1 MAAMEM
7 EKVVR
12 ALPEL
17 LAISSRVWID
27 YGEGADA
34 RYISFR
40 KPQGGTDSIVE
51 DNVVYHYDGDL
62 LVGMTVI
69 GVKAAFG

>member
-1 MAAMEM
+1 M
-7 EKVVR
+7 R
-12 ALPEL
+12 
-17 LAISSRVWID
+17 ID

-40 KPQGGTDSIVE
+40 KPRRATDSIVE
-51 DNVVYHYDGDL
+51 DNVVYQYDGDL